1 MNIPSGVLHCDPF
14 IGRFAPPIA
23 SASTGCL
30 VGLRI
35 AVKDNFDIAGMVTG
49 GGNPEW
55 AATHAAAEETAAV
68 VLALLDQG
76 ADIVGKTH
84 MDELAY
90 GLMGQNARYGTP
102 FNPAAPLRMPGG
114 SSSGSA
120 TAVAANLADIG
131 LGSDT
136 GGSVRLPASFCGL
149 VGWRPTHGL
158 LSPRGMLGLAP
169 TFDVPGFFTRD
180 LQTMGLLVTLF
191 SGSGTKAE
199 PSVRAPTDI
208 WDLVPQETK
217 VALLPFT
224 PSGDTSEL
232 LDDTLRDT
240 LLQTFRVCQGYEIA
254 KLLGP
259 WVRENKPAFGPGIR
273 ERFAAAFELNET
285 DFMSAKSN
293 RERICEALASALQPG
308 TVLVYP
314 TAPGPAPLLTVT
326 PSELEPYRNSALTL
340 LSIAGHAG
348 LPQITLPV
356 ADIGGAPIGLSL
368 VGAKGSDADLLEFAR
383 SIVANVAGNVT

>member
-1 MNIPSGVLHCDPF
+1 MG
-14 IGRFAPPIA
+14 
-23 SASTGCL
+23 ASTGCL
-30 VGLRI
+30 VGLRV

-55 AATHAAAEETAAV
+55 AATHDAAEETAAV
-68 VLALLDQG
+68 VSALLDQG

-90 GLMGQNARYGTP
+90 SLMGQNARYGTP
-102 FNPAAPLRMPGG
+102 INPAAPLRMPGG

-158 LSPRGMLGLAP
+158 LPPRGMLGLAP

-191 SGSGTKAE
+191 CGSDAKTE
-199 PSVRAPTDI
+199 LNVRVPSDI
-208 WDLVPQETK
+208 WNLVEQETK
-217 VALLPFT
+217 SALLPFI

-232 LDDTLRDT
+232 LDEALHGT

-254 KLLGP
+254 QLLGP
-259 WVRENKPAFGPGIR
+259 WVQENKPAFGPGIR
-273 ERFAAAFELNET
+273 ERFAAAFELTES
-285 DFMSAKSN
+285 DFMAAKLN
-293 RERICEALASALQPG
+293 RERICQALASALPAG

-326 PSELEPYRNSALTL
+326 QSELEQYRNAALTL

-356 ADIGGAPIGLSL
+356 ANIGGAPVGLSL
-368 VGAKGSDADLLEFAR
+368 VGARGSDVALLKFANT
-383 SIVANVAGNVT
+383 IIKNLT